1 MGENKFPRTAVVG
14 RAPGH
19 RRTSYSARQGGYNLA
34 ADSSLEREL
43 HVTDLVTLNVS
54 AAVQDRYS
62 EASQTRV
69 AALCC
74 PVSYDPR
81 FLDAIPREVIERDYG
96 CGDPSKYVQP
106 GDVVLDLGSGGGKI
120 CFIAAQVVGQT
131 GRVIGIDCN
140 DDMLS
145 LARRSQ
151 PEVARRIGFDNVQFR
166 KGQIQDL
173 KLDLDRLEA
182 RLREQPIASTA
193 DWLQAHERVEEL
205 RRTSPLVADE
215 SVNVVVSNC
224 VLNLVRSEDRRQLF
238 GEIHRV
244 LKPGGRAVIS
254 DIVSSADVPAELQN
268 NPELWSGCLSGA
280 FREDRFLAAFE
291 AAGFGG
297 LEILERQ
304 SAPWQVIEGVE
315 FRSLTVRALKLPLNC
330 CADWDGSNA
339 TDVVYRGPWKSVQ
352 DDSGNTFARAQRVAV
367 CQPTADTLRQPPYT
381 NQMLFVSEAAS
392 CCETS
397 TGAGSSHALPLATES
412 NCCGPTGCC

>member
-1 MGENKFPRTAVVG
+1 M
-14 RAPGH
+14 
-19 RRTSYSARQGGYNLA
+19 
-34 ADSSLEREL
+34 
-43 HVTDLVTLNVS
+43 TDLVTLNVS
-54 AAVQDRYS
+54 TAVRDRYS

-74 PVSYDPR
+74 PVSYDAR

-96 CGDPSKYVQP
+96 CGDPSRQVKP
-106 GDVVLDLGSGGGKI
+106 GDIVLDLGSGGGKI
-120 CFIAAQVVGQT
+120 CFIAAQVVGPT

-173 KLDLDRLEA
+173 KLDLDRLEVW
-182 RLREQPIASTA
+182 LREQPIASSS
-193 DWLQAHERVEEL
+193 DWLHSHERIDEL

-215 SVNVVVSNC
+215 SIDVVVSNC
-224 VLNLVRSEDRRQLF
+224 VLNLVRPEDRRQLF

-254 DIVSSADVPAELQN
+254 DIVSSADVPTSLQN

-291 AAGFGG
+291 VAGFGG

-304 SAPWQVIEGVE
+304 SAPWQVVEGIE
-315 FRSLTVRALKLPLNC
+315 FRSLTVRAHKLPLNC
-330 CADWDGSNA
+330 CSDWDGSNA

-352 DDSGNTFARAQRVAV
+352 DDGSRTFARGQRVAV
-367 CQPTADTLRQPPYT
+367 CQSTADMLRQPPYA
-381 NQMLFVSEAAS
+381 NQMLFTDEATA
-392 CCETS
+392 CCENS
-397 TGAGSSHALPLATES
+397 TDSDSFSALSLATES
-412 NCCGPTGCC
+412 NGCGPTGCC